1 MIIFKKTR
9 LLLLTVAA
17 SVFLIAPMSVATAAA
32 QIPPAPRP
40 ARLVNDLAGLFTT
53 AQTRVLEDSL
63 VAFDRATSTQIAVV
77 TLPDLGSYAPAEMAF
92 AIMDNWGVGQKDK
105 NNGIVMLIKPR
116 NSAGRGEVFI
126 ATGLGLE
133 GVLPDGR
140 VTRMIDQVMIP
151 YLKRGDYFAAAEAGA
166 QALREMTRGEYTA
179 DQKPLA
185 EKIYVYA
192 IIGIFLLFLVLFIIA
207 AIKGGGNGNNNGKDS
222 DGGGS
227 SLPFWLLLGSM
238 MNNSGRG
245 SGGRGGG
252 FGGSDGGGFGGGG
265 FGGFGGGGSFGGGGG
280 RSF

>member
-1 MIIFKKTR
+1 MIIKTKMR

-17 SVFLIAPMSVATAAA
+17 SVFLIAPMTVATAAA
-32 QIPPAPRP
+32 QGVPPTPRP
-40 ARLVNDLAGLFTT
+40 ARLVNDLAGLFTA
-53 AQTRVLEDSL
+53 AQTQMLEDSL

-77 TLPDLGSYAPAEMAF
+77 TLPDLGSYAPSEMAF
-92 AIMDNWGVGQKDK
+92 AIMDTWGVGQKDK

-116 NSAGRGEVFI
+116 NSTGRGEVFI

-166 QALREMTRGEYTA
+166 QALRDMTRGEYTA
-179 DQKPLA
+179 DQKPIA

-192 IIGIFLLFLVLFIIA
+192 IIGIFMLFLVLFIIA
-207 AIKGGGNGNNNGKDS
+207 AIKGGGKGGNNGQDN
-222 DGGGS
+222 DGESS
-227 SLPFWLLLGSM
+227 SLPFWLLLGSIM
-238 MNNSGRG
+238 SNSGRG
-245 SGGRGGG
+245 SGRGG
-252 FGGSDGGGFGGGG
+252 FGGSGGGG

>member
-1 MIIFKKTR
+1 M
-9 LLLLTVAA
+9 
-17 SVFLIAPMSVATAAA
+17 
-32 QIPPAPRP
+32 
-40 ARLVNDLAGLFTT
+40 
-53 AQTRVLEDSL
+53 

-92 AIMDNWGVGQKDK
+92 AIMDNWGVGQKGK

-151 YLKRGDYFAAAEAGA
+151 YLKGGDYFAAAEAGA
-166 QALREMTRGEYTA
+166 RALREMTRGEYTA

-207 AIKGGGNGNNNGKDS
+207 AIKGGTKGGNNGQDN
-222 DGGGS
+222 DGEGS
-227 SLPFWLLLGSM
+227 SLPFWLLLGSIM
-238 MNNSGRG
+238 SNSGRG
-245 SGGRGGG
+245 SGRGGG
-252 FGGSDGGGFGGGG
+252 FGGSGGGG

>member
-1 MIIFKKTR
+1 M
-9 LLLLTVAA
+9 
-17 SVFLIAPMSVATAAA
+17 
-32 QIPPAPRP
+32 
-40 ARLVNDLAGLFTT
+40 
-53 AQTRVLEDSL
+53 

-151 YLKRGDYFAAAEAGA
+151 YLKGGDYFAAAEAGA
-166 QALREMTRGEYTA
+166 RALREMTRGEYTA

-207 AIKGGGNGNNNGKDS
+207 AIKGGTKGGNNGQDND
-222 DGGGS
+222 DEGS
-227 SLPFWLLLGSM
+227 SLPFWLLLGSIM
-238 MNNSGRG
+238 SNSGRG
-245 SGGRGGG
+245 SGRGGG
-252 FGGSDGGGFGGGG
+252 FGGSGGGGFGG